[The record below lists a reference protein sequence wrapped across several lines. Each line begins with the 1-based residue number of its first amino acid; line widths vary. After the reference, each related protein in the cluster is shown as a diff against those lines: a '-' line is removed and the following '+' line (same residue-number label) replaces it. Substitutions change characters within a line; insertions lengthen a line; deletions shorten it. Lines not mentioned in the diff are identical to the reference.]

1 MSEPISKGGTAHPRL
16 TRQQKAAAVIVSLG
30 TDKASQLYQY
40 MDPEDV
46 EQITLEVAKLGYLDS
61 SATEDVLTE
70 YYQMCMTNKAVT
82 EGGLEYARAVLEKAF
97 GQQTATSLLEK
108 VTKSLKNR
116 EFAFL
121 NKADEK
127 SLYAALQHERPQT
140 IALVLSYVDAEKSA
154 AVIEELDDE
163 RQVRVIENMAN
174 MESASP
180 TAVKIIEAEMEKKFS
195 SLMTASNVK
204 VGGVD
209 FVADVMNNLD
219 RSSEK
224 NIFDRLAEYNEPLA
238 DEIRKRMFVFED
250 IVTMDDRSVQRFVR
264 DCDPRDLVLALKGAN
279 SDVANKIFTNMS
291 ARMAQSIRE
300 FIKSEVNEQ
309 GNKIKKVRS
318 FDKVIGEVGF
328 DDKQKKLAKKYL
340 EELKGSYLAKDTL
353 KNQDEKIKFIKKVS
367 ELSYEN
373 YEKYKILPSITVG
386 QAILESRWGESDL
399 SKNSNNIFGVKA
411 DARWNGKVVEVNTSE
426 NYDDKIVAKFRK
438 YDSIKD
444 SINDHGKFLTENKRY
459 EESGLFKATHYT
471 TQAQALEDAGYATKK
486 NEDGE
491 LIYADILIDL
501 IKKYNLQLLDREVQE
516 IN

>member
-224 NIFDRLAEYNEPLA
+224 NIFDRLA
-238 DEIRKRMFVFED
+238 
-250 IVTMDDRSVQRFVR
+250 
-264 DCDPRDLVLALKGAN
+264 
-279 SDVANKIFTNMS
+279 
-291 ARMAQSIRE
+291 
-300 FIKSEVNEQ
+300 
-309 GNKIKKVRS
+309 
-318 FDKVIGEVGF
+318 
-328 DDKQKKLAKKYL
+328 
-340 EELKGSYLAKDTL
+340 
-353 KNQDEKIKFIKKVS
+353 
-367 ELSYEN
+367 
-373 YEKYKILPSITVG
+373 
-386 QAILESRWGESDL
+386 
-399 SKNSNNIFGVKA
+399 
-411 DARWNGKVVEVNTSE
+411 
-426 NYDDKIVAKFRK
+426 
-438 YDSIKD
+438 
-444 SINDHGKFLTENKRY
+444 
-459 EESGLFKATHYT
+459 SG
-471 TQAQALEDAGYATKK
+471 G
-486 NEDGE
+486 
-491 LIYADILIDL
+491 
-501 IKKYNLQLLDREVQE
+501 
-516 IN
+516 